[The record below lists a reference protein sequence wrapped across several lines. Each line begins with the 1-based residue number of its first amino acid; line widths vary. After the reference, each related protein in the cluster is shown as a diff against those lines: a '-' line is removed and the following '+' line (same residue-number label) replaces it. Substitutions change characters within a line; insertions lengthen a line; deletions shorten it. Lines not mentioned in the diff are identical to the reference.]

1 MTLFKQGDE
10 LLTNDD
16 LLDFDKLT
24 PIDSFYKN
32 IDPGFGGVK
41 IKYFDVIYAVDLK
54 KIRILSD
61 NYSDDLEA
69 IDSKEPPNFTQFM
82 SKADTNIETLFNT
95 AFRILN
101 NFVEHDNI
109 LIIPRIYFISYSEK
123 YLDSKD
129 PVGILMN
136 PVPSIKIIRTDPVSN
151 HDLDNI
157 YKISAYKVKNS
168 EYINYLKTLEV
179 SIDPN
184 NMKIYSIKMGE
195 VTRDIKLN
203 CDENRLV
210 IMIDKCKFLFNGYN
224 DTNDELVD
232 MFDRVKSNIKGNLL
246 LSYFKTL
253 LASKQVYIFS
263 RYEIYSNPDS
273 YNRETIS
280 LYSAANVSDIKDLY
294 LLGHGSEYKYYKND
308 GYVEVDDIRDM
319 VSNSNIIE
327 NRLPIVIN
335 KNGTSTNIQLLSI
348 FIILVAVALI
358 IYTIL
363 LYV

>member
-1 MTLFKQGDE
+1 MTLFRQGDE

-16 LLDFDKLT
+16 LLDFTTQT
-24 PIDSFYKN
+24 PIKYFYKD
-32 IDPGFGGVK
+32 IDPGFGGIKV
-41 IKYFDVIYAVDLK
+41 KYFDVIYAVDLK
-54 KIRILSD
+54 TIQALSE
-61 NYSDDLEA
+61 NYSNDLE
-69 IDSKEPPNFTQFM
+69 DMDNNEHPNFVQDM
-82 SKADTNIETLFNT
+82 NRRDLDIEEFFNT

-101 NFVEHDNI
+101 NFSEHDGV

-129 PVGILMN
+129 PIGVLMD
-136 PVPSIKIIRTDPVSN
+136 PDPSIKIIRTDPVSN

-179 SIDPN
+179 STDPN
-184 NMKIYSIKMGE
+184 NMKIYSLKMGE
-195 VTRDIKLN
+195 VRRDINLN

-210 IMIDKCKFLFNGYN
+210 IMIDKCQRLFNGYTDN
-224 DTNDELVD
+224 NDEMVD
-232 MFDRVKSNIKGNLL
+232 IFDKVKSNIKGNLL

-263 RYEIYSNPDS
+263 RYELFSHQESYSS
-273 YNRETIS
+273 EIVS

-294 LLGHGSEYKYYKND
+294 LLGHGKEYKYYKND
-308 GYVEVDDIRDM
+308 EYVEVDDIRDM
-319 VSNSNIIE
+319 VANSNLVE
-327 NRLPIVIN
+327 RRLPIVISR
-335 KNGTSTNIQLLSI
+335 KEGTNIQLLSI
-348 FIILVAVALI
+348 MILLVAIALI
-358 IYTIL
+358 VYTVL

>member
-16 LLDFDKLT
+16 LLDFTTQT
-24 PIDSFYKN
+24 PIKYFYKD
-32 IDPGFGGVK
+32 IDPGFGGIKV
-41 IKYFDVIYAVDLK
+41 KYFDVIYAVDLK
-54 KIRILSD
+54 SIQALSE
-61 NYSDDLEA
+61 NYSNDLEDM
-69 IDSKEPPNFTQFM
+69 DSNEHLNFVQDM
-82 SKADTNIETLFNT
+82 NRRDLDIEEFFNT

-101 NFVEHDNI
+101 NFSEHDGV
-109 LIIPRIYFISYSEK
+109 LIIPRIYFISYSKE

-157 YKISAYKVKNS
+157 YKISTYKVKNS

-179 SIDPN
+179 SKDPN
-184 NMKIYSIKMGE
+184 NIKICTLKMGE

-203 CDENRLV
+203 CDEDRLV
-210 IMIDKCKFLFNGYN
+210 LMIDKCKCLFNGYK
-224 DTNDELVD
+224 DTNDEMVD
-232 MFDRVKSNIKGNLL
+232 MFDRLKSSIKGNLL

-263 RYEIYSNPDS
+263 RYEIFSHQDS
-273 YNRETIS
+273 YNREIVS

-294 LLGHGSEYKYYKND
+294 LLGHGSEYKYYKN
-308 GYVEVDDIRDM
+308 GEYVEVDDIRDM
-319 VSNSNIIE
+319 VTNSNLV
-327 NRLPIVIN
+327 RRPVVIR
-335 KNGTSTNIQLLSI
+335 KDATNIELASI
-348 FIILVAVALI
+348 IILLLAICLVV
-358 IYTIL
+358 YTIIFYL
-363 LYV
+363 

>member
-10 LLTNDD
+10 VLTNDD
-16 LLDFDKLT
+16 LLDFATQT
-24 PIDSFYKN
+24 PIKYFYKD
-32 IDPGFGGVK
+32 IDPGFGGIKV
-41 IKYFDVIYAVDLK
+41 KYFDVIYAVDLK
-54 KIRILSD
+54 TIQALSE
-61 NYSDDLEA
+61 NYSNDLEA
-69 IDSKEPPNFTQFM
+69 IDSDVHPDFVQFM
-82 SKADTNIETLFNT
+82 NKSNIDIEEFFNT

-101 NFVEHDNI
+101 NFVEHI
-109 LIIPRIYFISYSEK
+109 WVRIIPRIYFISYSKE

-136 PVPSIKIIRTDPVSN
+136 PAPSIKIIRTDPVSN

-157 YKISAYKVKNS
+157 YKISTYKVKNS

-179 SIDPN
+179 STDPN
-184 NMKIYSIKMGE
+184 NMKIYTIKIGE

-203 CDENRLV
+203 CDEDRLV
-210 IMIDKCKFLFNGYN
+210 IMIDKCKCLFNGYN
-224 DTNDELVD
+224 DKNDEMVD
-232 MFDRVKSNIKGNLL
+232 MFDRVKYNIKGNLL

-253 LASKQVYIFS
+253 LTSKQVYIFS
-263 RYEIYSNPDS
+263 RYEIFSHQDS
-273 YNRETIS
+273 YNREIIS

-308 GYVEVDDIRDM
+308 EYVEVNDIRDM
-319 VSNSNIIE
+319 VSNSNTIE
-327 NRLPIVIN
+327 DRLPIVIS
-335 KNGTSTNIQLLSI
+335 KNGTNIQLLSI
-348 FIILVAVALI
+348 IILLLAISLI

>member
-1 MTLFKQGDE
+1 MTLFRQGDE

-16 LLDFDKLT
+16 LLDFTTQT
-24 PIDSFYKN
+24 PIKYFYKD
-32 IDPGFGGVK
+32 IDPGFGGIKV
-41 IKYFDVIYAVDLK
+41 KYFDVIYAVDLK
-54 KIRILSD
+54 TIQALSE
-61 NYSDDLEA
+61 NYSNDLEDM
-69 IDSKEPPNFTQFM
+69 DSNEYPNFVQ
-82 SKADTNIETLFNT
+82 DINRRNLDIEEFFNT

-101 NFVEHDNI
+101 NFSEHDGV

-129 PVGILMN
+129 PIGILMN
-136 PVPSIKIIRTDPVSN
+136 PDPSIKIIRTDPVSN

-157 YKISAYKVKNS
+157 YKISTYKVKNS

-179 SIDPN
+179 STDPN
-184 NMKIYSIKMGE
+184 NMKIYTIKIGE

-203 CDENRLV
+203 CDEDRLV
-210 IMIDKCKFLFNGYN
+210 IMIDKCKCLFNGYN
-224 DTNDELVD
+224 DKNDEMVD

-263 RYEIYSNPDS
+263 RYEIFSHQDS
-273 YNRETIS
+273 YSREIVS

-294 LLGHGSEYKYYKND
+294 LLGHGNEYKYYKNAE
-308 GYVEVDDIRDM
+308 YVEVNDIRDM
-319 VSNSNIIE
+319 VNNSNTIE
-327 NRLPIVIN
+327 DRLPIVIN
-335 KNGTSTNIQLLSI
+335 KNGTNIQLLSI
-348 FIILVAVALI
+348 LILLVAIALI
-358 IYTIL
+358 VYTAL

>member
-16 LLDFDKLT
+16 LLDFTTQT
-24 PIDSFYKN
+24 PIKYFYKD
-32 IDPGFGGVK
+32 IDPGFGGIKV
-41 IKYFDVIYAVDLK
+41 KYFDVIYAVDLK
-54 KIRILSD
+54 SIQALSE
-61 NYSDDLEA
+61 NYSNDLEDM
-69 IDSKEPPNFTQFM
+69 DSNEHPNFVQDM
-82 SKADTNIETLFNT
+82 NRRDLDIEEFFNT

-101 NFVEHDNI
+101 NFSEHDGV

-157 YKISAYKVKNS
+157 YKISTYKVKNS

-179 SIDPN
+179 STDPN
-184 NMKIYSIKMGE
+184 NMKIYTLKMGE
-195 VTRDIKLN
+195 VTRDIKIDS
-203 CDENRLV
+203 DENKLV
-210 IMIDKCKFLFNGYN
+210 IMIDKCKYLFNGYK
-224 DTNDELVD
+224 DTNDEMVD

-253 LASKQVYIFS
+253 LTSKQVYIFS
-263 RYEIYSNPDS
+263 RYVIFSHQDS
-273 YNRETIS
+273 YNREIVS

-294 LLGHGSEYKYYKND
+294 LLGHGNEYKYYKND
-308 GYVEVDDIRDM
+308 EYVEADDIRDM
-319 VSNSNIIE
+319 VANSNLVE
-327 NRLPIVIN
+327 RRLPIVISR
-335 KNGTSTNIQLLSI
+335 KEGTNIQLLSI
-348 FIILVAVALI
+348 MILLVAIALI
-358 IYTIL
+358 VYTVL

>member
-16 LLDFDKLT
+16 LLDFSKVT

-41 IKYFDVIYAVDLK
+41 VKYFDVIYAVDLK
-54 KIRILSD
+54 RIQALSD

-69 IDSKEPPNFTQFM
+69 TDSKEHPNFVQFM
-82 SKADTNIETLFNT
+82 NKADMDIEVFFNT

-101 NFVEHDNI
+101 NFVEHDGVLI
-109 LIIPRIYFISYSEK
+109 LPRIYFISYSEK

-136 PVPSIKIIRTDPVSN
+136 PVPSLKIIRTDPISN
-151 HDLDNI
+151 HDSDNI
-157 YKISAYKVKNS
+157 YKISTYKVKNS

-179 SIDPN
+179 STDPN

-195 VTRDIKLN
+195 VRRDIKLN
-203 CDENRLV
+203 YDENRLV

-224 DTNDELVD
+224 DTNDEMVD
-232 MFDRVKSNIKGNLL
+232 MFDRMKSNIKGNLL
-246 LSYFKTL
+246 LSYFKM
-253 LASKQVYIFS
+253 AIKHVYIFS
-263 RYEIYSNPDS
+263 RYEIFSQPDS
-273 YNRETIS
+273 YNREVVS
-280 LYSAANVSDIKDLY
+280 LYSAAITSDIKDLY

-308 GYVEVDDIRDM
+308 EYVEVNDIRDM
-319 VSNSNIIE
+319 VSNSNIV
-327 NRLPIVIN
+327 RRPVVIS
-335 KNGTSTNIQLLSI
+335 KNGENIQLLSI
-348 FIILVAVALI
+348 LILLLAIALI
-358 IYTIL
+358 VYTAL
-363 LYV
+363 LYI

>member
-16 LLDFDKLT
+16 LLDFTTQT
-24 PIDSFYKN
+24 PIKYFYKD
-32 IDPGFGGVK
+32 IDPGFGGIKV
-41 IKYFDVIYAVDLK
+41 KYFDVIYAVDLK
-54 KIRILSD
+54 SIQALSE
-61 NYSDDLEA
+61 NYSNDLEDM
-69 IDSKEPPNFTQFM
+69 DSNEHPNFVQDM
-82 SKADTNIETLFNT
+82 NRRDLDIEEFFNT

-101 NFVEHDNI
+101 NFSEHDGV

-136 PVPSIKIIRTDPVSN
+136 PVPSIKIIRTDPISN

-157 YKISAYKVKNS
+157 YKISTYKVKNS

-179 SIDPN
+179 STDPN
-184 NMKIYSIKMGE
+184 NMKIYTLKMGE
-195 VTRDIKLN
+195 VRRDINLN
-203 CDENRLV
+203 CDENRLA
-210 IMIDKCKFLFNGYN
+210 IMIDKCQRLFNGYTDN
-224 DTNDELVD
+224 NDEMVD
-232 MFDRVKSNIKGNLL
+232 IFDKVKSNIKGNLL

-263 RYEIYSNPDS
+263 RYEIFSHQDS
-273 YNRETIS
+273 YSREIVS

-294 LLGHGSEYKYYKND
+294 LLGHGNEYKYYKND
-308 GYVEVDDIRDM
+308 EYVEVDDIRDM
-319 VSNSNIIE
+319 VTNSNLIE
-327 NRLPIVIN
+327 RRLPIVISR
-335 KNGTSTNIQLLSI
+335 KEGTNIQLLSI
-348 FIILVAVALI
+348 MILLVAIALI
-358 IYTIL
+358 VYTVL

>member
-16 LLDFDKLT
+16 LLDFNKLT

-41 IKYFDVIYAVDLK
+41 VKYFDVIYAVDLK
-54 KIRILSD
+54 RIQALSD
-61 NYSDDLEA
+61 NYSGDLEV

-82 SKADTNIETLFNT
+82 SKADIDIETFFNT

-101 NFVEHDNI
+101 NFVEHDNVLI
-109 LIIPRIYFISYSEK
+109 LPRIYFMSYSDK

-136 PVPSIKIIRTDPVSN
+136 PVPSIKIIRTDPISN

-157 YKISAYKVKNS
+157 YKVSAYKVKNS

-179 SIDPN
+179 STDPN
-184 NMKIYSIKMGE
+184 NMKIYTLKMGE
-195 VTRDIKLN
+195 VRRDIKLN

-210 IMIDKCKFLFNGYN
+210 IMIDKCKFSFNGYN

-273 YNRETIS
+273 YNREVIS

-308 GYVEVDDIRDM
+308 EYVEVDDIRDM

-327 NRLPIVIN
+327 SRLPIVIN
-335 KNGTSTNIQLLSI
+335 KNGRNKIWLLSI
-348 FIILVAVALI
+348 IIILIAVALI
-358 IYTIL
+358 I
-363 LYV
+363 LYI

>member
-16 LLDFDKLT
+16 LLDFTTQT
-24 PIDSFYKN
+24 PIKYFYKD
-32 IDPGFGGVK
+32 IDPGFGGIKV
-41 IKYFDVIYAVDLK
+41 KYFDVIYAVDLK
-54 KIRILSD
+54 TIQALSE
-61 NYSDDLEA
+61 NYSNDLE
-69 IDSKEPPNFTQFM
+69 DMYSNEHPNFIQDM
-82 SKADTNIETLFNT
+82 NRRDLDIEEFFNT
-95 AFRILN
+95 AFRVLN
-101 NFVEHDNI
+101 NFSEHDGA
-109 LIIPRIYFISYSEK
+109 LIIPRIYFISYSDK

-157 YKISAYKVKNS
+157 YKISTYKVKNS

-179 SIDPN
+179 STDSN
-184 NMKIYSIKMGE
+184 NMKIYTIKMGE
-195 VTRDIKLN
+195 VTRDIKIDS
-203 CDENRLV
+203 DENRLV
-210 IMIDKCKFLFNGYN
+210 LMIDKCKCLFNGYK
-224 DTNDELVD
+224 DTNDEMVD
-232 MFDRVKSNIKGNLL
+232 MFDRVKSSIKGNLL

-263 RYEIYSNPDS
+263 RYEIFSHQDS
-273 YNRETIS
+273 YNREIVS

-308 GYVEVDDIRDM
+308 EYVEVDDIRDM
-319 VSNSNIIE
+319 VSNSNTIE
-327 NRLPIVIN
+327 DRLPIVIN
-335 KNGTSTNIQLLSI
+335 KNGTNIQLLSI
-348 FIILVAVALI
+348 LIILVAIALI
-358 IYTIL
+358 VYTVL

>member
-16 LLDFDKLT
+16 LLDFNKLT
-24 PIDSFYKN
+24 TIDSFYKN

-41 IKYFDVIYAVDLK
+41 VKYFDVIYAVDLK
-54 KIRILSD
+54 RIQALSD
-61 NYSDDLEA
+61 NYSGDLEV

-82 SKADTNIETLFNT
+82 IKADIDIEIFFNT

-101 NFVEHDNI
+101 NFVEHDNVLI
-109 LIIPRIYFISYSEK
+109 LPRIYFMSYSDK

-179 SIDPN
+179 STDPN
-184 NMKIYSIKMGE
+184 NMKIYTLKMGE
-195 VTRDIKLN
+195 VRRDIKLN

-210 IMIDKCKFLFNGYN
+210 IMIDKCKFLFNEYN
-224 DTNDELVD
+224 DTNYEIVD
-232 MFDRVKSNIKGNLL
+232 MFDRVKSNTKGNLF

-253 LASKQVYIFS
+253 LTAKQVYIFS
-263 RYEIYSNPDS
+263 RCELYSNPDS
-273 YNRETIS
+273 YNRETVS
-280 LYSAANVSDIKDLY
+280 LYSAAKVSNIKDLY

-335 KNGTSTNIQLLSI
+335 KNGRNKIWLLSI
-348 FIILVAVALI
+348 IIILIAVALI
-358 IYTIL
+358 I
-363 LYV
+363 LYI